1 MVDLPLSRVYMY
13 PFSCQGHYYLMFRY
27 LLAPVFRGGTI
38 FSRIGLF
45 KGFHGND
52 FCGLRILV
60 SHAQSDAAAG
70 AA

>member
-27 LLAPVFRGGTI
+27 HNSAKYLRDN
-38 FSRIGLF
+38 LF
-45 KGFHGND
+45 ADWPFTKFHRNS
-52 FCGLRILV
+52 FHGLRILV

-70 AA
+70 AV